1 MDTRRSYCFA
11 QRQDDFA
18 KAPPDAHR
26 RHCYEILYAPAAN
39 DNWPTNDGPLAHC
52 WSLFRRLAGMHRSS
66 SSTIQNENYRGD
78 VGFP

>member
-1 MDTRRSYCFA
+1 VDTRRSYCFA
-11 QRQDDFA
+11 QRQDDFTE
-18 KAPPDAHR
+18 APPDAHR
-26 RHCYEILYAPAAN
+26 RHCNEILYATPAN
-39 DNWPTNDGPLAHC
+39 DNSPTNDRLLARC

>member
-1 MDTRRSYCFA
+1 VDTRRSYCFA
-11 QRQDDFA
+11 QRQDDFTE
-18 KAPPDAHR
+18 APPDAHR
-26 RHCYEILYAPAAN
+26 RHCYEILYATPAN
-39 DNWPTNDGPLAHC
+39 DNSPTNDRLLARC